1 MNLVFFS
8 LHLSLISNPADLQT
22 TFEIPKEATVD
33 VSLRRDQNTQV
44 VPGKLIKWTFS
55 AEKGEV
61 AADATGLITI
71 PGLRITATPE
81 TLTVKK

>member
-8 LHLSLISNPADLQT
+8 LHLSLISIPADLQT

-33 VSLRRDQNTQV
+33 VSFRRVQNMQV
-44 VPGKLIKWTFS
+44 VPGKLVKWTFG
-55 AEKGEV
+55 AVKDEV
-61 AADATGLITI
+61 TADAMGLITI